1 MSYIDKLLL
10 YFNILLS
17 YNDVEVRMQL
27 MGKASLS
34 SFLLVVWSIAWY
46 VVALVLA
53 LMTCLVVVSLWID
66 LRGFEID
73 IPVSFSVDTRAV
85 QVTAPALG
93 VDAAEIRHVR
103 GSMSFP
109 PPSRA
114 SVIGPLAFGV
124 IMLALVLWVL
134 GQLSAV
140 FRTLR
145 DRRPF
150 VADNAIRIRRIGYAV
165 ILGELARAALVFSA
179 NSYAM
184 THFSANGL
192 RFDARPDVNAFAIV
206 HGLIILAIA
215 EVFRAGTR
223 LDEDQ
228 SLTI

>member
-1 MSYIDKLLL
+1 
-10 YFNILLS
+10 
-17 YNDVEVRMQL
+17 MQL
-27 MGKASLS
+27 IGKGSLS
-34 SFLLVVWSIAWY
+34 SFLLVVFSVAWY

-53 LMTCLVVVSLWID
+53 LTVCLVVVGPWID
-66 LRGFEID
+66 ARGFVID
-73 IPVSFSVDTRAV
+73 IPVSFNVDARAV
-85 QVTAPALG
+85 QVNAPALG

-103 GSMSFP
+103 GSLSFP

-114 SVIGPLAFGV
+114 SFVGPLALVV

-134 GQLSAV
+134 SQLSAV

-150 VADNAIRIRRIGYAV
+150 LSDNAIRIRRIGYAV
-165 ILGELARAALVFSA
+165 ILGELARAVMVFSA

-184 THFSANGL
+184 TFFSANGL
-192 RFDARPDVNAFAIV
+192 RFEARPDVNAFAIV

>member
-1 MSYIDKLLL
+1 
-10 YFNILLS
+10 
-17 YNDVEVRMQL
+17 
-27 MGKASLS
+27 
-34 SFLLVVWSIAWY
+34 VVFSVAWY
-46 VVALVLA
+46 AVALVLA
-53 LMTCLVVVSLWID
+53 LTTCPVVARPWID
-66 LRGFEID
+66 TRNFEID
-73 IPVSFSVDTRAV
+73 IPVSFNVDARAV
-85 QVTAPALG
+85 QVSAPALG

-114 SVIGPLAFGV
+114 SFIGPLALVV

-140 FRTLR
+140 CRTLR

-150 VADNAIRIRRIGYAV
+150 VPDNAIRIRRIGYAV

-184 THFSANGL
+184 TNFTANGL

>member
-1 MSYIDKLLL
+1 MWMLEQLQ
-10 YFNILLS
+10 
-17 YNDVEVRMQL
+17 VR
-27 MGKASLS
+27 
-34 SFLLVVWSIAWY
+34 
-46 VVALVLA
+46 
-53 LMTCLVVVSLWID
+53 
-66 LRGFEID
+66 
-73 IPVSFSVDTRAV
+73 
-85 QVTAPALG
+85 APALG
-93 VDAAEIRHVR
+93 IDAAEIRHVR
-103 GSMSFP
+103 GSMRFRP
-109 PPSRA
+109 QRTA
-114 SVIGPLAFGV
+114 SVTGPLTLVV

-150 VADNAIRIRRIGYAV
+150 VPDNAIRIRRIGYAV
-165 ILGELARAALVFSA
+165 ILGELARTALVYAS

-192 RFDARPDVNAFAIV
+192 RFDARPDMNVFAIV